1 MLGLVSLKFGLVLL
15 RLDMIQWLLLLLVL
29 LRERRIWLRCVLV
42 HVRDGYL
49 IHVII

>member
-15 RLDMIQWLLLLLVL
+15 RLDMIQWLLLLVL